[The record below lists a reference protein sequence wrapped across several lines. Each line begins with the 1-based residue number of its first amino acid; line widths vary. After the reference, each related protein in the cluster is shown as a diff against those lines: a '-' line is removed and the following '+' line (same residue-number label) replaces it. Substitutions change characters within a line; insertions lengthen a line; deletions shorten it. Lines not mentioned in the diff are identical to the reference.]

1 MLLALVLALLRVSA
15 PAQAVDGGVFV
26 PAVCVVSVFPLVA
39 FVVVPVT
46 RGVVALGAG
55 VRLLAR
61 VSQHVPLQVH
71 ALVAGVAAHAA
82 VERLGA
88 RVDALVPPK
97 VGEVSAGVAA
107 GRALIRL
114 LARVHTQVALE
125 VVEVRG
131 GVGAVRAAVGFLL
144 GVGVGV
150 AGQVVGVVGQEGAVR
165 AAVQLL
171 ATLASPGSTR
181 RGRAAGRPGSVFG
194 QQVQR
199 AATTHLKFQT
209 EDVSDCSPVTLKQ
222 GDISFLRAMTQIK
235 IRSSGTRTCPP
246 SPSTSPSAFSPS
258 RSASSRVR
266 PHSRQH
272 RGKRRTGSGADG
284 DPRPPNVWR

>member
-1 MLLALVLALLRVSA
+1 MPRDKVSAALQSFSLSKAPESSSNQSWRFTSVYNTHTHTHTHTHTLTHTQSLAVLLALVLALLSVSA

-26 PAVCVVSVFPLVA
+26 PAVRVVSVFPLVA

-61 VSQHVPLQVH
+61 VPQHVPLQVH

-107 GRALIRL
+107 GRALVRL
-114 LARVHTQVALE
+114 LARVHAQVALE

-181 RGRAAGRPGSVFG
+181 RGRAAGRPGPVFR

-199 AATTHLKFQT
+199 AATTHLKIQT
-209 EDVSDCSPVTLKQ
+209 ERTSVIAHLSP
-222 GDISFLRAMTQIK
+222 
-235 IRSSGTRTCPP
+235 
-246 SPSTSPSAFSPS
+246 
-258 RSASSRVR
+258 
-266 PHSRQH
+266 
-272 RGKRRTGSGADG
+272 
-284 DPRPPNVWR
+284 